1 MPSIENLRK
10 QAKLYVRWHREG
22 YYPVA
27 AQIRSVLARY
37 RGLSDR
43 QILDLTFRLND
54 AQELVA
60 KRSGFENWLALIK
73 EAQTM
78 TPPAVSVGTTSVI
91 VAAEPQLFVSDIDA
105 ACKFYTCK
113 LGFRVGFS
121 YGEPPFYAQVVRDG
135 ARLNLRH
142 VTGPVFDGQFRAR
155 VADALSATLTVGDPK
170 PLFLEFQK
178 AGVTFHQLL
187 RTEPW
192 GARTFIVQDV
202 DGNLIA
208 FAGGHGE

>member
-121 YGEPPFYAQVVRDG
+121 YGEPPFYA
-135 ARLNLRH
+135 
-142 VTGPVFDGQFRAR
+142 
-155 VADALSATLTVGDPK
+155 
-170 PLFLEFQK
+170 
-178 AGVTFHQLL
+178 
-187 RTEPW
+187 
-192 GARTFIVQDV
+192 
-202 DGNLIA
+202 
-208 FAGGHGE
+208 